1 MFKKFKD
8 KEKFIKLVNQF
19 NVHKSPI
26 TVEINIYKLCEK
38 YSKLMKSSIGLDF
51 LKDIKDIKDITKIL
65 KKFVI
70 KTKRSLHNDLLSS
83 YHLFSLGWNELRKI
97 FKILQI
103 LRHTLPQMLQYFQS
117 VSDHYTLLGKLCVQ
131 RFYF

>member
-19 NVHKSPI
+19 NVHKSTV

-38 YSKLMKSSIGLDF
+38 YSKLMKSSIGLHF

-70 KTKRSLHNDLLSS
+70 KTKRVCIMICSRLTTCLA
-83 YHLFSLGWNELRKI
+83 
-97 FKILQI
+97 
-103 LRHTLPQMLQYFQS
+103 
-117 VSDHYTLLGKLCVQ
+117 SDGMS
-131 RFYF
+131 